1 MHTWWRRVLAADLE
15 RVRRDGRER
24 VAWSARITVAATA
37 SYIVGTL
44 IFPGTQPLL
53 APLTA
58 MLVVQVTPISLLAS
72 GVDRVIAVV
81 AGVLLAI
88 GFAAVVPLAWW
99 SLGLLILIA
108 LTIGQYL
115 RLRSNLLEVAISAM
129 LVLGVGTLG
138 AEAAAGQRIA
148 ETLVGAAGGVLMTL
162 LFPPKVA
169 VSDAGH
175 AIDGLAD
182 RISALLSSAAG
193 EVDEIAAEGDP
204 ERLADRL
211 RSAAA
216 GWLGDSRQITYDIPQ
231 VGAALLKA
239 EEGRRLNVRGL
250 STPYVEPGLRQ
261 GLEALEHTA
270 VSIRG
275 LMRDLA
281 ESADGGW
288 LVEPGASGELNKV
301 AQCLREMAA
310 GIDAFGELVRNEGD
324 VRTRAQR
331 GRHRAGAH
339 GARRPAPHPRP
350 ARRGDRRQPVHRGAR
365 AAQLAAQHREA
376 GAARARPRPARTP
389 TAAAEPAAE
398 AAGAAP
404 PTAPPT
410 REAATARH
418 RAERRDAGAAGA
430 AASHAT
436 GHWSPGAR
444 LAPRGSQAQPPT
456 NAAGERTPSPA
467 ASTSTSSSV
476 LPARGSRTQNVAPPP
491 GVAS

>member
-204 ERLADRL
+204 EELADRL

-250 STPYVEPGLRQ
+250 STPHVEPGLRQ

-324 VRTRAQR
+324 VRTELSAGDIERVRTALDDLHRTRDRLAEEIAASPTTEVLELRSSQR
-331 GRHRAGAH
+331 STVKRVLRELDLDQRVRRQLRLSPPRKRPGPHHR
-339 GARRPAPHPRP
+339 PPHPP
-350 ARRGDRRQPVHRGAR
+350 GKPPPPGTGPNDETQVLPV
-365 AAQLAAQHREA
+365 
-376 GAARARPRPARTP
+376 PR
-389 TAAAEPAAE
+389 
-398 AAGAAP
+398 
-404 PTAPPT
+404 PPT
-410 REAATARH
+410 RR
-418 RAERRDAGAAGA
+418 G
-430 AASHAT
+430 T
-436 GHWSPGAR
+436 GRPEPG
-444 LAPRGSQAQPPT
+444 
-456 NAAGERTPSPA
+456 
-467 ASTSTSSSV
+467 
-476 LPARGSRTQNVAPPP
+476 
-491 GVAS
+491 